1 MKVGSLEVEGNV
13 FLAPM
18 AGITDVPFRKIVE
31 GFGVSALWTEMMSCH
46 AVVAAFD
53 KLPDADFMEHVVPVF
68 CQVSG
73 NDPKVMADA
82 AVILQEKGAKAID
95 INMGCPARR
104 IVQKGAGAA
113 LMQNEPLARRIL
125 AAVRRATT
133 LPLTVKIR
141 SGWDEKNQNA
151 SRFAKMLELEGADG
165 IIVHS
170 RVRSNRH
177 SGPASLSVIRGVKE
191 SVEVPVI
198 GNGGVVDIATAR
210 TMLGETGCDGIM
222 IGRGAL
228 GRPWFPQQVL
238 ENLAPSTSEK
248 RPPIPILKVIQRHY
262 SFAYQ
267 RWGIEKTVRRMRKH
281 LGWYSRGL
289 PYGAEFRE
297 RLFRLEDPAEI
308 GELVETFFG
317 EAFVEQ

>member
-1 MKVGSLEVEGNV
+1 MRIGNLEVEGNV

-18 AGITDVPFRKIVE
+18 AGITDNPFRKTVE
-31 GFGVSALWTEMMSCH
+31 RFGVSALWTEMMSSY

-53 KLPDADFMEHVVPVF
+53 KLPDADFMEHAVPIF
-68 CQVSG
+68 CQISG
-73 NDPKVMADA
+73 NDPTVMAHA
-82 AVILQEKGAKAID
+82 AVILQEKGAIAID

-113 LMQNEPLARRIL
+113 LMQNAPLARRIL
-125 AAVRRATT
+125 SAVRKVTT
-133 LPLTVKIR
+133 VPLTVKIR

-151 SRFAKMLELEGADG
+151 SQFAKMLELEGADA

-177 SGPASLSVIRGVKE
+177 SGPASLSVIRRVKE
-191 SVEVPVI
+191 SVEIPVI

-210 TMLGETGCDGIM
+210 TMQGETGCDGIM

-228 GRPWFPQQVL
+228 GRPWFPRQVMKI
-238 ENLAPSTSEK
+238 LAPSTSEK
-248 RPPIPILKVIQRHY
+248 RPPTTILQVIHMHY
-262 SFAYQ
+262 SFAYP
-267 RWGIEKTVRRMRKH
+267 RWGTEKTVRRMRKH

-289 PYGAEFRE
+289 SHGAAFRE
-297 RLFRLEDPAEI
+297 QVFREKDPARI
-308 GELVETFFG
+308 SKLVETFFG

>member
-1 MKVGSLEVEGNV
+1 MKIGKLEVEGNV

-18 AGITDVPFRKIVE
+18 AGITDIPFRKTVE
-31 GFGVSALWTEMMSCH
+31 RFGVSALWTEMMSSY

-53 KLPDADFMEHVVPVF
+53 KLPDADFAQHAVPVF

-73 NDPKVMADA
+73 NDPTVMARA

-104 IVQKGAGAA
+104 VVQKGAGAA
-113 LMQNEPLARRIL
+113 LMQNEPLARKII
-125 AAVRRATT
+125 AAVRRVTNVA
-133 LPLTVKIR
+133 LTVKIR
-141 SGWDEKNQNA
+141 SGWDEKKQNA
-151 SRFAKMLELEGADG
+151 SEFAKMLELEGADA

-191 SVEVPVI
+191 SVGIPVI

-228 GRPWFPQQVL
+228 GRPWFPQQVM
-238 ENLAPSTSEK
+238 ENLGPGTPENKPAIT
-248 RPPIPILKVIQRHY
+248 ILKVIQMHY

-281 LGWYSRGL
+281 LGWYSRGF
-289 PYGAEFRE
+289 PHGAEFRE
-297 RLFRLEDPAEI
+297 QVFREDDPARI